1 MAEIIDDIIAV
12 STLPMKEPRHYT
24 VTLESKRQVAM
35 TAHSYDTG
43 ANVTFFDITIEEM
56 RAMAKDLIAIAWQRE
71 LTQG

>member
-1 MAEIIDDIIAV
+1 MVEITDDVIAV
-12 STLPMKEPRHYT
+12 STTQMDEPGYYT
-24 VTLESKRQVAM
+24 LSLKSKRQVAI